1 MNDTIAA
8 IATSPGEAA
17 LAVVRMSGPDAISI
31 ADRVFRGS
39 IAPSEARDRSVLLG
53 DIVDDLG
60 NVVDQVLL
68 IVMRAPR
75 SMTGEDV
82 VEISCHGGLVAPRK
96 ILSLL
101 LDKGCRLAEPGEFT
115 KRAFLNGKIDLIQAE
130 AIHDI
135 VKARNEKALSLAVKQ
150 VKGGLSSKIAD
161 VEKAII
167 NCLVPIEAEIDFPED
182 EIEGV
187 DLAQVRVEIESIRAE
202 LASLI
207 DAYDKSKY
215 VSQGIDV
222 AIVGR
227 TNVGKSSLFNRIVGK
242 ERVIVSPQPCT
253 TRDIVE
259 ATVNLDGI
267 TLNLFDTAGLGG
279 PVTSV
284 DMEAVRRSIACLE
297 ECDLAVAV
305 FDASEGMQE
314 EDYKVLEK
322 ARAKKHILVANKIDL
337 VPGWSLDQFSDAVKV
352 SALTGEGISD
362 LKDAIVRVASS
373 IGLSDLEFLVNERQ
387 AMCLQRAF
395 QYLAEAIESINRKV
409 PIDFVASDLRMAL
422 EELHQITGRD
432 FTQEMLEEIFQRF
445 CIGK

>member
-8 IATSPGEAA
+8 IATSPGQAA
-17 LAVVRMSGPDAISI
+17 IAVVRMSGPGAIAI
-31 ADRVFRGS
+31 ADRIFRGS
-39 IAPSEARDRSVLLG
+39 IAPSEARDRSVLFG

-82 VEISCHGGLVAPRK
+82 VEISCHGGFVAPRK

-101 LDKGCRLAEPGEFT
+101 LDKGCRLAEPGEFS
-115 KRAFLNGKIDLIQAE
+115 KRAFLHGKIDLIQAE
-130 AIHDI
+130 AIHEI
-135 VKARNEKALSLAVKQ
+135 VRARNERALSLAVKQ

-167 NCLVPIEAEIDFPED
+167 DCLVPIEAEIDFPED
-182 EIEGV
+182 EVEGV
-187 DLAQVRVEIESIRAE
+187 DLVWLRAEIGGIRAE
-202 LASLI
+202 LARMI
-207 DAYDKSKY
+207 DAHEKSRY

-267 TLNLFDTAGLGG
+267 TLNLFDTAGLGE
-279 PVTSV
+279 PASIV

-297 ECDLAVAV
+297 QCDLAVAV
-305 FDASEGMQE
+305 FDASEGMRE
-314 EDYKVLEK
+314 EDYKVLER
-322 ARAKKHILVANKIDL
+322 AVAKKHVLVANKIDL
-337 VPGWSLDQFSDAVKV
+337 VSDCSLDQFSDAVKV
-352 SALTGEGISD
+352 SALTGAGISD
-362 LKDAIVRVASS
+362 LMDAIVRVASS

-387 AMCLQRAF
+387 AICLGRAF
-395 QYLAEAIESINRKV
+395 QYLGEAMESIDRKV
-409 PIDFVASDLRMAL
+409 PIDLVASDLRMAL
-422 EELHQITGRD
+422 EELHELTGRD